1 MCCVC
6 VADGLFP
13 LDTWDVQRDHDFLD
27 SDSIQSVI
35 RSVSNLHCPSFFVP
49 LFLSPPLFVP
59 LFFSPSLPVSGYVYM
74 SVLSRFVRCLC
85 LCSSVSL
92 CVCIYVSHSVS
103 VCLSVSVSICLAGSV
118 CVCLSL
124 CLCLSLSLSLSLL
137 RSLARSHARPHITVP
152 VDWA

>member
-35 RSVSNLHCPSFFVP
+35 RSVFNLHCPSFFVP

-59 LFFSPSLPVSGYVYM
+59 RFFSPLPVSGYVYM

-103 VCLSVSVSICLAGSV
+103 VCFYLSLFLSVWLALSVSVCLSVSVS
-118 CVCLSL
+118 
-124 CLCLSLSLSLSLL
+124 LCLSLSLSLTLA
-137 RSLARSHARPHITVP
+137 RSLACSPSYNRTG
-152 VDWA
+152 